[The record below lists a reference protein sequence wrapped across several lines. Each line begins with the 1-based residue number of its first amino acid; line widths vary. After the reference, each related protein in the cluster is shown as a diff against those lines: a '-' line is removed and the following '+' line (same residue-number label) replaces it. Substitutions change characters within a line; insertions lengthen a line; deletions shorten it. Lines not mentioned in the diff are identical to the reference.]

1 MSYVEKTI
9 GKNETI
15 IYRVEFHWTYSL
27 IAFLY
32 LLVLGI
38 VLIGIFIFLKMMI
51 NKWTTER
58 VLTDERYIQKIVP
71 PQYIDSVNNLIRK
84 EFWI

>member
-51 NKWTTER
+51 N
-58 VLTDERYIQKIVP
+58 
-71 PQYIDSVNNLIRK
+71 
-84 EFWI
+84 